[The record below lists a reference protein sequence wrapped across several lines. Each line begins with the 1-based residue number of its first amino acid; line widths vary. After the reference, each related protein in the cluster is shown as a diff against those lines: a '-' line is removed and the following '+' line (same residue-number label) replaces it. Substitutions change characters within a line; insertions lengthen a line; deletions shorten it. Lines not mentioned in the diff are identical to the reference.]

1 VDATRTEAAVE
12 AGFEGMARLVTEV
25 LGAEAWHW
33 MVSNAP
39 NEWEEAHALREIA
52 GVLRHPSTSPLV
64 WLLLPKGAAAA
75 GGGGP
80 PPPPLDVGEDSP
92 PAKGDHDGPAGPPAV
107 AWRKKW
113 TEGTVAACGVE
124 ATSVVVATEAAKA
137 GQAAREEA
145 ARVGAAAAKTEVV
158 TSSAAVAS

>member
-1 VDATRTEAAVE
+1 MRR
-12 AGFEGMARLVTEV
+12 GSRCCWLCRRL
-25 LGAEAWHW
+25 A
-33 MVSNAP
+33 
-39 NEWEEAHALREIA
+39 
-52 GVLRHPSTSPLV
+52 HPS
-64 WLLLPKGAAAA
+64 
-75 GGGGP
+75 
-80 PPPPLDVGEDSP
+80 
-92 PAKGDHDGPAGPPAV
+92 V

-113 TEGTVAACGVE
+113 TEGTAAACGVE